1 MGFKL
6 KKNESASAGI
16 RRVVREEID
25 ESLDLVKKGPADP
38 ETAVH
43 ELRKHFKRIRA
54 VLSLVRD
61 ELGEEVYARENGAL
75 RDLGRRLSSARDAS
89 IRVSALDRL
98 REAYENDFPADGIAT
113 VKTRLAARR
122 GAALRPLRRRPA
134 FSAIG
139 RDLNALRRRIPAW
152 PIRKAGFDGL
162 ASGLRRI
169 YRQGR
174 ESEDRAYTSRTDED
188 FHEWRKRSKDL
199 RYGAEL
205 LEPLWPETM
214 KEVEQ
219 ALHDLTDRLGD
230 DHDLAELR
238 KTLSASPK
246 LVEGA
251 HGVGTLLELIDRRR
265 AELQVAARP
274 LGELLY
280 AEKPAPFT
288 RRIESYW
295 NTWRS

>member
-6 KKNESASAGI
+6 KKNESAGAGI

-25 ESLDLVKKGPADP
+25 DALDLVKKGPADP

-54 VLSLVRD
+54 VLRLVRD
-61 ELGEEVYARENGAL
+61 ELGQEVFEREDGAH
-75 RDLGRRLSSARDAS
+75 RDLGHRLASARDAS
-89 IRVSALDRL
+89 IRASSLDRL
-98 REAYENDFPADGIAT
+98 REAYEKDYPGDGVAP
-113 VKTRLAARR
+113 VKKRLAARR
-122 GAALRPLRRRPA
+122 GAALRPLRRKPA
-134 FSAIG
+134 FAPIG
-139 RDLNALRRRIPAW
+139 RELTALRRRIPAW

-162 ASGLRRI
+162 ASGLERV

-174 ESEDRAYTSRTDED
+174 DSEAQAYASRTDED

-205 LEPLWPETM
+205 LEPVWPETM
-214 KEVEQ
+214 KDVEK

-230 DHDLAELR
+230 DHDFAELR
-238 KTLSASPK
+238 KTLTASTK
-246 LVEGA
+246 LIAGA
-251 HGVGTLLELIDRRR
+251 HGVGTILELIDRRR
-265 AELQVAARP
+265 AELQAAARP
-274 LGELLY
+274 LGELVY

-288 RRIESYW
+288 RRIGSYW